1 MPASATLFR
10 SLWRLTLPVVTTAAL
25 AGCAAVS
32 LDTPGWPPPPRYSA
46 PARNATPDAAQ
57 SSAQASAPVH
67 MPLPAAAEA
76 TEMQTQAATAVATP
90 LPAEPK
96 SSAEPWVGHYE
107 GTQPCA
113 DCTGVRV
120 ILTLNQNNTYIL
132 SHSYIGSN
140 ALPKIMRGSFSWN
153 NDETSIE
160 LDEKADNRRYAIGNN
175 EVRLLNRDGSEVSEP
190 QSGNVLKKRQS

>member
-10 SLWRLTLPVVTTAAL
+10 SLWRLTLPVATTAAL

-32 LDTPGWPPPPRYSA
+32 LDTPDWPPPPRYSA
-46 PARNATPDAAQ
+46 PARNATPAAAP
-57 SSAQASAPVH
+57 SSAQAVAPVQAPPPAATATSEAIPAQPTTAAA
-67 MPLPAAAEA
+67 PLPAA
-76 TEMQTQAATAVATP
+76 
-90 LPAEPK
+90 PK

-107 GTQPCA
+107 GTQSCA
-113 DCTGVRV
+113 DCAGVRV

-132 SHSYIGSN
+132 SQSYMGSN

-160 LDEKADNRRYAIGNN
+160 LDEKADLRRYAIGNN
-175 EVRLLNRDGSEVSEP
+175 EVRQLNRDGSEAIDMP
-190 QSGNVLKKRQS
+190 NGGVLKKRLH

>member
-1 MPASATLFR
+1 
-10 SLWRLTLPVVTTAAL
+10 
-25 AGCAAVS
+25 
-32 LDTPGWPPPPRYSA
+32 
-46 PARNATPDAAQ
+46 
-57 SSAQASAPVH
+57 
-67 MPLPAAAEA
+67 
-76 TEMQTQAATAVATP
+76 MQTQAATAVATP